1 MLLHRGGLRCRLLRS
16 GHGTGQVLTADP
28 DGGDRDEQ
36 SEQRDPGG
44 NKERTGKAGR
54 QGVMV
59 DGRR

>member
-1 MLLHRGGLRCRLLRS
+1 MRLDRGGLRCRLLRG
-16 GHGTGQVLTADP
+16 GHDTGQVLAADP

-36 SEQRDPGG
+36 SEQRDPRG

-54 QGVMV
+54 QGVTV